1 MTINEKFKSEIDS
14 LTPEEY
20 ASLEASLL
28 ADGCRDA
35 LITWNDTLVDG
46 HNRYEIC
53 TKHNIPYSTIE
64 KEFAD
69 ENEVLIFI
77 AKNQLSRR
85 NLNDYQKVKLGL
97 RLEKYYA
104 EEAKKRMLAGKSNP
118 CETFCKGETNSLE
131 LYGDDLEKE
140 ISEKYEKK
148 ANEVVC
154 GNDWNEY
161 LDKRH
166 DIIQDGVSIIKQ
178 IRHEFNNDKYLY
190 IFKSQDKFKIGI
202 SSDVENRLKE
212 LKTGNPDLEIIYTC
226 KVIDSSIEIKVHNY
240 LNEYRVVDTKEW
252 FRYSEVI
259 LKKAIDYIEREVKRA
274 KSTDVIIGKISG
286 VSNRTVSKV
295 KKIEEKAPAEIK
307 QKLNAGTLTIEKAY
321 KTIVATEKKDTRKA
335 LAEEAKSLTISLDL
349 RHGDFKTVLADIAD
363 GSVDLILTDP
373 PYPYEFIECWSD
385 LAVFAKQKLKPN
397 GFCIAYSGQFYLP
410 EVMQRMGEHLD
421 YYWTFCLHHTGQ
433 GSQIVNGVNLMCR
446 WKPILI
452 YQNGKKKIS
461 NTIQDYIASGGAEKD
476 GHEWQ
481 QSSDGVSELIKY
493 FTNPNDLVVD
503 TFAGS
508 ATTLIAAHKLNR
520 RCIGAEIDEESY
532 NVAKSKISK
541 NE

>member
-1 MTINEKFKSEIDS
+1 MIINEKFKLEIDA

-20 ASLEASLL
+20 ANLEASLL

-53 TKHNIPYSTIE
+53 TKHNIPYSTVE

-77 AKNQLSRR
+77 TKNQLSRR

-118 CETFCKGETNSLE
+118 VAILPQGSKVTKTR
-131 LYGDDLEKE
+131 
-140 ISEKYEKK
+140 
-148 ANEVVC
+148 
-154 GNDWNEY
+154 
-161 LDKRH
+161 DK
-166 DIIQDGVSIIKQ
+166 I
-178 IRHEFNNDKYLY
+178 
-190 IFKSQDKFKIGI
+190 
-202 SSDVENRLKE
+202 
-212 LKTGNPDLEIIYTC
+212 
-226 KVIDSSIEIKVHNY
+226 
-240 LNEYRVVDTKEW
+240 
-252 FRYSEVI
+252 
-259 LKKAIDYIEREVKRA
+259 A
-274 KSTDVIIGKISG
+274 KDSG
-286 VSNRTVSKV
+286 VGSRTVSKV

-335 LAEEAKSLTISLDL
+335 LAEEAKSLTISIDL
-349 RHGDFKTVLADIAD
+349 RHGDFKTVLADIPD
-363 GSVDLILTDP
+363 GSINVIVTDP
-373 PYPYEFIECWSD
+373 PYPYEYIQCWSD
-385 LAVFAKQKLKPN
+385 LAEFAKKKLKPN

-410 EVMQRMGEHLD
+410 EVMKRMGEHLD

-433 GSQIVNGVNLMCR
+433 GSQIVNGKNLMCR

-476 GHEWQ
+476 GHDWQ
-481 QSSDGVSELIKY
+481 QSQDGVSDLIRY

-532 NVAKSKISK
+532 NIAKSIINK

>member
-53 TKHNIPYSTIE
+53 TKHNIPYSTVE

-104 EEAKKRMLAGKSNP
+104 EEAKKKMLAGKSNP
-118 CETFCKGETNSLE
+118 VAILPQGSKVTKTR
-131 LYGDDLEKE
+131 
-140 ISEKYEKK
+140 
-148 ANEVVC
+148 
-154 GNDWNEY
+154 
-161 LDKRH
+161 DK
-166 DIIQDGVSIIKQ
+166 I
-178 IRHEFNNDKYLY
+178 
-190 IFKSQDKFKIGI
+190 
-202 SSDVENRLKE
+202 
-212 LKTGNPDLEIIYTC
+212 
-226 KVIDSSIEIKVHNY
+226 
-240 LNEYRVVDTKEW
+240 
-252 FRYSEVI
+252 
-259 LKKAIDYIEREVKRA
+259 A
-274 KSTDVIIGKISG
+274 KDSG
-286 VSNRTVSKV
+286 VGSRTVSKV

-321 KTIVATEKKDTRKA
+321 KTIVATEKKETRKA
-335 LAEEAKSLTISLDL
+335 LAEEAKSLTISIDL

-363 GSVDLILTDP
+363 GSVDVIITDP
-373 PYPYEFIECWSD
+373 PYPYEYIQCWSD
-385 LAVFAKQKLKPN
+385 LAEFAKKKLKPN

-410 EVMQRMGEHLD
+410 EVMKRMGEHLD

-476 GHEWQ
+476 GHDWQ
-481 QSSDGVSELIKY
+481 QSQDGVSDLIRY

-508 ATTLIAAHKLNR
+508 ATTLIAAHKLDR

-532 NVAKSKISK
+532 NIAKSIINK